1 MGSRTRSPV
10 HLRLIES
17 VNTNTMKFELYE
29 VWSEDLLGH
38 QELVDTTSSIVE
50 ARRIAEQALDE
61 GAESVIIYRETDDGD
76 LEVVEEL

>member
-1 MGSRTRSPV
+1 MGSRTRSSV

-29 VWSEDLLGH
+29 VWSEDSHG
-38 QELVDTTSSIVE
+38 QEDLVDTTSSIVE
-50 ARRIAEQALDE
+50 ARKIAEQALDE

-76 LEVVEEL
+76 LEVVEKL